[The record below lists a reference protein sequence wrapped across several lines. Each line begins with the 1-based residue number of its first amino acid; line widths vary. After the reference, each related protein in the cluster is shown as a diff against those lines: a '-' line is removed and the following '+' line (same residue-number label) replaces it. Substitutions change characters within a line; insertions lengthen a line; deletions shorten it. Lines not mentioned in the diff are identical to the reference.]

1 MNLLSIFSDRR
12 LWILIVLIAMV
23 FFIVDLFYLS
33 VRRKKMLAKV
43 NLKKSDSEQDKNHWL
58 QSISGALN
66 KIFSGDEDDIKAK
79 FIAAG
84 FYNGAKYASYFMP
97 VKYGALILGGIA
109 IYLLGLEK
117 HWSSTSYIIYGS
129 LWLLFTL
136 IFPDSFLASRAKNLK
151 HKISGNLP
159 YLLDL
164 MAVCVQ
170 TGMTIEAAMQYLSL
184 EMKGFDDDIS
194 YLLDKTNDRARI
206 VGMER
211 SLDELQIRVPTTEIQ
226 SFVMTLKQSMHHGTS
241 IYQVLST
248 LSSDMREVQV
258 LELEEKVGKLSSK
271 MSIPLI
277 LFIMVPIVILI
288 AAPGVMR
295 MLL

>member
-1 MNLLSIFSDRR
+1 MPSIPIIYNRQFWIVIIILAVVFLIGDLLYLSIK
-12 LWILIVLIAMV
+12 
-23 FFIVDLFYLS
+23 
-33 VRRKKMLAKV
+33 RKKVLEQV
-43 NLKKSDSEQDKNHWL
+43 NLRKANSNQENQQWL
-58 QSISGALN
+58 ESLSGVLN
-66 KIFSGDEDDIKAK
+66 KVFSGDENEISAK

-84 FYNGAKYASYFMP
+84 FYNGAKFASYFMP
-97 VKYGALILGGIA
+97 IKYGFLILGSFI
-109 IYLLGLEK
+109 IYLLGTEGD
-117 HWSSTSYIIYGS
+117 WSSTSYIVYGS
-129 LWLLFTL
+129 LWLVFTL

-151 HKISGNLP
+151 HKISSNLP

-170 TGMTIEAAMQYLSL
+170 TGMTIEAAMQYLSQ
-184 EMKGFDDDIS
+184 EMKGFDNDIS

-206 VGMER
+206 VGMEQ
-211 SLDELQIRVPTTEIQ
+211 SLDELAIRVPSNEIQ

-248 LSSDMREVQV
+248 LSSDMREVQI